1 MTLHNPIC
9 LENGNLELCLRAT
22 FLPVPDHSLFK
33 DHVEE
38 GLIPG
43 EVILYHLVER
53 QFCTVAEIL
62 NASIH
67 TYKEQDIFNFLIRFL
82 CLVMIMKVLS
92 PPGNILINKGRKVLE
107 LSVINC
113 ADRPVQVGSHF
124 HFIETNP
131 ALEFDRIMSYGMRLN
146 IPAGTA
152 VRSVTV
158 FR

>member
-1 MTLHNPIC
+1 
-9 LENGNLELCLRAT
+9 
-22 FLPVPDHSLFK
+22 
-33 DHVEE
+33 
-38 GLIPG
+38 
-43 EVILYHLVER
+43 
-53 QFCTVAEIL
+53 
-62 NASIH
+62 
-67 TYKEQDIFNFLIRFL
+67 
-82 CLVMIMKVLS
+82 MKVLS